1 MVPVSRWLI
10 FRVMW
15 SCFENRLFTN
25 WVCTMMTLV
34 MPSRKINVL
43 IIDDS
48 ALIRAIL
55 TEIINSSTD
64 MNAVGAASNPL
75 QAREM
80 IKTLNPDVLTL
91 DVEMPEMDGLTFLD
105 KLMRLR
111 PMPVLMISSLTERG
125 SEAALRALE
134 LGAVDFLPK
143 PKMGI
148 SDGMREYADTIT
160 EKIRIAYQ
168 ARGKFR
174 VPVASQARDTLP
186 ALGMRIGSTEKIIA
200 VGASTGGTEAIK
212 EFLIRLPADAP
223 GIVIAQHMP
232 EAFTKSFAARLDS
245 LCKITVK
252 EAQGNERI
260 LPGHAYIAPGHSH
273 LLLKRSGANYMT
285 ELSQMPPVNHHRP
298 SVEVLFRSVAQ
309 NAGKNV
315 IGVMLTGM
323 GKDGAV
329 GMLEMRQAGAYNFAQ
344 DEATCVVFGMPRE
357 AIAVGAVDEVVP
369 IQDMAQK
376 VLQRLISSGGAGNR
390 V

>member
-1 MVPVSRWLI
+1 MLTGSIPAK
-10 FRVMW
+10 
-15 SCFENRLFTN
+15 
-25 WVCTMMTLV
+25 
-34 MPSRKINVL
+34 KINVL

-55 TEIINSSTD
+55 TEVINSFAD
-64 MNAVGAASNPL
+64 LHVVGAASNPL

-91 DVEMPEMDGLTFLD
+91 DVEMPQMDGLTFLD
-105 KLMRLR
+105 KLMRLH

-148 SDGMREYADTIT
+148 ADGLREYADTIADR
-160 EKIRIAYQ
+160 IRAAYQ

-174 VPVASQARDTLP
+174 IPRTPVIRETLP
-186 ALGMRIGSTEKIIA
+186 SLGTRIGSTEKIIA

-232 EAFTKSFAARLDS
+232 EAFTKSFAARLDG

-252 EAQGNERI
+252 EAEGNERI

-273 LLLKRSGANYMT
+273 LLLKRSGTNYMT
-285 ELSQMPPVNHHRP
+285 ELSQAPAVNHHRP

-323 GKDGAV
+323 GKDGAI

-344 DEATCVVFGMPRE
+344 DEATCVVYGMHRE
-357 AIAVGAVDEVVP
+357 AVAVGAVDEIVP

-376 VLQRLISSGGAGNR
+376 VLQRLISSGGMGNR